1 MSLKHARNLLYW
13 FISSIIVVLGVSLAA
28 KAARP
33 PADLNYALHKPTAGG
48 HYIASLESQKTPV
61 PVGAMHTWVVT
72 VTTPAGDPLDD
83 IQISIGGGM
92 PQHGHGLPSRP
103 RITKHLGQG
112 KHLIEGMKF
121 NMPGWW
127 ILTLSIEGAGG
138 ADSATFNLAL

>member
-1 MSLKHARNLLYW
+1 MSLKHARSLLYW

-33 PADLNYALHKPTAGG
+33 PADLNYVLHKPTAGG
-48 HYIASLESQKTPV
+48 RYIASLESQKTPV

-127 ILTLSIEGAGG
+127 ILTLSIDGAGG